1 MLRAWSCQVESMKG
15 PVSQFSTTPTLA
27 SSRQSSHID
36 CLLWAQGGI
45 PQPLLTGLEWTAGHC
60 SRLLRIRAPDHGVLS
75 PNGIGAVQ
83 ASARSRCCGGRPGP
97 GHRLHFL
104 STKTKFSSTLSR
116 EARQD

>member
-45 PQPLLTGLEWTAGHC
+45 PQPLLTELGVDGWSLLKTATH
-60 SRLLRIRAPDHGVLS
+60 S
-75 PNGIGAVQ
+75 
-83 ASARSRCCGGRPGP
+83 SA
-97 GHRLHFL
+97 
-104 STKTKFSSTLSR
+104 
-116 EARQD
+116 